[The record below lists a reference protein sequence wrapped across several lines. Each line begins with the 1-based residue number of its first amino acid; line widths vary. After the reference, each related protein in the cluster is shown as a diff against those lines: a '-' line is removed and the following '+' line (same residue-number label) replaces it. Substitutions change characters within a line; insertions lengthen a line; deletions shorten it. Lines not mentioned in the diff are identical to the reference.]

1 MNKNYNVFI
10 GWSGERSRLVA
21 EFLRGWISKVVQSAR
36 PWMSETD
43 IEKGSR
49 GLDEIARA
57 LADIKVGITCLTP
70 ENLQRP
76 WIFFEAGAL
85 SKTIGDR
92 TRLCTYLI
100 GGLEPQ
106 DVVPPRGMF
115 QATKAVK
122 EDTLKLVH
130 TINGAISDNPVPEQD
145 LDELFGAMWPKLD
158 ERLATLPL
166 PDERVPTKRPVD
178 DMVAEILEIVRTEAN
193 RKNRADILTGI
204 SAVGISEP
212 ILPIS
217 LPGGL
222 GTDKPPDAGKRARQ
236 GLRNRAKDRSR

>member
-1 MNKNYNVFI
+1 MSKDYNVFI

-100 GGLEPQ
+100 GDLAPQ
-106 DVVPPRGMF
+106 DVVPPLGMF

-130 TINGAISDNPVPEQD
+130 TINVAVSDNPVLEHD
-145 LDELFGAMWPKLD
+145 LDELFDAMWPKL
-158 ERLATLPL
+158 EIRLATLPRPEETL
-166 PDERVPTKRPVD
+166 PAKRTTE
-178 DMVAEILEIVRTEAN
+178 DMVAEILEIVRTDAN
-193 RKNRADILTGI
+193 RRSGSGWEALLTGI
-204 SAVGISEP
+204 STPGVSAP
-212 ILPIS
+212 FTPIS
-217 LPGGL
+217 TPDVG
-222 GTDKPPDAGKRARQ
+222 KPAHKITTKRGK
-236 GLRNRAKDRSR
+236 NRSL

>member
-1 MNKNYNVFI
+1 MDKNYNVFI

-36 PWMSETD
+36 PWMSEAD

-49 GLDEIARA
+49 GLDEIAKA

-100 GGLEPQ
+100 AGLEPQ
-106 DVVPPRGMF
+106 DVVPPLGMF

-122 EDTLKLVH
+122 KDTLKLVR
-130 TINGAISDNPVPEQD
+130 TINLAVSENPVPEQD
-145 LDELFGAMWPKLD
+145 LDELFDAMWPTL
-158 ERLATLPL
+158 ETRLATLPAT
-166 PDERVPTKRPVD
+166 EESVTAKRPVD

-193 RKNRADILTGI
+193 RKKWADILTGI
-204 SAVGISEP
+204 GTPMAGVSESIP
-212 ILPIS
+212 PNS
-217 LPGGL
+217 LP
-222 GTDKPPDAGKRARQ
+222 PAPNAFA
-236 GLRNRAKDRSR
+236 DRVKGQSR